1 MTSRLRERR
10 RSSSR
15 EPGIL
20 RGPGV
25 PSTGSGGFTPVEHGA
40 RRRGV
45 VGWRAIS
52 AMIVLAL
59 SAVLFMFFSVPIF
72 YVHSIAVG
80 GLKYL
85 TKEEI
90 FALTDVANMHVFWID
105 PETVRQNVLRS
116 PTIADARVTIG
127 WPPNMVQLVVQE
139 REPALVWE
147 QSGVATWVD
156 VQGRVMFQH
165 EDRPDLVRIA
175 SVINDGPM
183 GQNVQLNLDIVTG
196 ALQLKQLRP
205 NIEVLRYDPVK
216 GLGYTDGRGW
226 MVWFG
231 IGTHMPE
238 KLLIYEAIVNNLLSR
253 NIVPAEISVVNP
265 DAPVYSVLGG
275 R

>member
-25 PSTGSGGFTPVEHGA
+25 PSTGTGGFAPVEHGA

-59 SAVLFMFFSVPIF
+59 SAVLFMFFAVPIF

-85 TKEEI
+85 TKEEV
-90 FALTDVANMHVFWID
+90 FALTDVANMHVFWIN
-105 PETVRQNVLRS
+105 PETVRQSILRS
-116 PTIADARVTIG
+116 PTIADARVTIS
-127 WPPNMVQLVVQE
+127 WPPNMVQIVVQE

-147 QSGVATWVD
+147 QTGVATWVD
-156 VQGRVMFQH
+156 VQGRVMYQH
-165 EDRPDLVRIA
+165 EERPDLVKIA
-175 SVINDGPM
+175 SLISDGPM

-205 NIEVLRYDPVK
+205 NIDVLRYDPVK
-216 GLGYTDGRGW
+216 GLGYPDGRGW

-231 IGTHMPE
+231 IGTDMPE
-238 KLLIYEAIVNNLLSR
+238 KLLIYETIVSDLQAR
-253 NIVPAEISVVNP
+253 GIVPTTVDVGNP
-265 DAPVYSVLGG
+265 DAPVYCCKGN
-275 R
+275 